1 MIGSMIIATGILLWV
16 IQTCISCTVNSAC
29 YSYGCREGIVEYMS
43 IQLAIKRLLD
53 IVICLIVLVVGA
65 PICLVIAVLVCLS
78 SPGPIFFVQDRV
90 GLNGQIFRMYKFR
103 TMVGEPDES
112 TVVWSQSDEERITRV
127 GRFLRDYG
135 LDELPQAVNILKG
148 DMSIVG
154 PRPPLP
160 SQVENYSD
168 YQKTMFRMRPGVFSL
183 AAVRGRRSIPMEERI
198 ELHVRYVENWSL
210 GLDAKILWRGLL
222 VVLGRENA
230 SETLNQ
236 GKNA

>member
-1 MIGSMIIATGILLWV
+1 
-16 IQTCISCTVNSAC
+16 
-29 YSYGCREGIVEYMS
+29 MS
-43 IQLAIKRLLD
+43 IQLAIKRLFD
-53 IVICLIVLVVGA
+53 IVMCLMVLAVGA
-65 PICLVIAVLVCLS
+65 PIYLVIAALVHLS

-112 TVVWSQSDEERITRV
+112 IVVWSQSDEERITGV

-160 SQVENYSD
+160 SQVESYSD
-168 YQKTMFRMRPGVFSL
+168 YQKIMF
-183 AAVRGRRSIPMEERI
+183 
-198 ELHVRYVENWSL
+198 
-210 GLDAKILWRGLL
+210 
-222 VVLGRENA
+222 
-230 SETLNQ
+230 
-236 GKNA
+236 

>member
-1 MIGSMIIATGILLWV
+1 MIGSTIIGTGILPWV
-16 IQTCISCTVNSAC
+16 IQTCISCAVDAAC
-29 YSYGCREGIVEYMS
+29 YSYGCCEGIAEYMS
-43 IQLAIKRLLD
+43 IQLAIKRLFD
-53 IVICLIVLVVGA
+53 IVICSIVLVLGA
-65 PICLVIAVLVCLS
+65 PIYLVIAMLVQLS

-90 GLNGQIFRMYKFR
+90 GLNGQVFRMYKFR

-112 TVVWSQSDEERITRV
+112 IVVWSQSDEERITGV

-160 SQVENYSD
+160 SQVERYSD
-168 YQKTMFRMRPGVFSL
+168 YQKIMFKMRPGVFSL
-183 AAVRGRRSIPMEERI
+183 AAVRGRRSIPTEERI

-222 VVLGRENA
+222 VVLGREDA
-230 SETLNQ
+230 SEPLQ
-236 GKNA
+236 REKRA

>member
-1 MIGSMIIATGILLWV
+1 MT
-16 IQTCISCTVNSAC
+16 
-29 YSYGCREGIVEYMS
+29 
-43 IQLAIKRLLD
+43 IQLAIKRLFD
-53 IVICLIVLVVGA
+53 VVVCLIVLILGA
-65 PICLVIAVLVCLS
+65 PIYLVVAALVKLS
-78 SPGPIFFVQDRV
+78 SPGPILFVQDRV
-90 GLNGQIFRMYKFR
+90 GLMGRVFRTYKFR
-103 TMVGEPDES
+103 TMVGAPDES
-112 TVVWSQSDEERITRV
+112 SVVWSQSDEQRITRV

-160 SQVENYSD
+160 SQVESYSEH
-168 YQKTMFRMRPGVFSL
+168 QKTMFRMRPGVFSL

-210 GLDAKILWRGLL
+210 RLDAMILYKGLL

-230 SETLNQ
+230 SETIGQEN
-236 GKNA
+236 